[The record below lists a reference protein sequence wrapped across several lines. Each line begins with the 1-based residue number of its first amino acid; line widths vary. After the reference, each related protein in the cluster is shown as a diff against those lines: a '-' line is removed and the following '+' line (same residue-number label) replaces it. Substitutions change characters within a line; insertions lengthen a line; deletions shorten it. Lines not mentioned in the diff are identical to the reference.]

1 MLKRHETAI
10 NAINAIND
18 LMIFW
23 MQECL
28 QKLLTKVSTWF
39 DIVGAASGDL
49 RKRLA
54 TMAAIG

>member
-1 MLKRHETAI
+1 MLKRHET
-10 NAINAIND
+10 AIND

-49 RKRLA
+49 RTRLA